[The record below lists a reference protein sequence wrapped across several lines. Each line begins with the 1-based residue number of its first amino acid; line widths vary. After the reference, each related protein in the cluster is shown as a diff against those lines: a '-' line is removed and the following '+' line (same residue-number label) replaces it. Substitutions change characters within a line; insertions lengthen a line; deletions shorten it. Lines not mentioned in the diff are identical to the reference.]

1 MRFEVWFCISVI
13 LVPLGN
19 FSLIWRRHQYRWRA
33 ENFLPVLGTHDHWAN
48 FMVLLSVSHLLWHGA
63 SVYNGHLRG
72 PVTSDTHNY
81 CRVFG
86 SGAIT
91 TCFYDSDLLRL
102 GFEHPTFRLKGE
114 HSRPLRP
121 VVVKVKNFKDTEEK
135 KKPLR
140 NKAQCMNLKKKY
152 TFLAIWQLTI
162 LLRLRFGPLLSI
174 RKHAF

>member
-1 MRFEVWFCISVI
+1 MI
-13 LVPLGN
+13 LHFSNSRPTREFFTHMETSPVPVKGWK
-19 FSLIWRRHQYRWRA
+19 FFTCARHSW
-33 ENFLPVLGTHDHWAN
+33 P
-48 FMVLLSVSHLLWHGA
+48 LSKLYGSFKRVSPT
-63 SVYNGHLRG
+63 VTRG
-72 PVTSDTHNY
+72 ICLQWSSPRTSDTHNY

-121 VVVKVKNFKDTEEK
+121 VVVKVKNFKDKEEK

-174 RKHAF
+174 RKHLKWIILRP